1 MTDESVIRVF
11 LSIDFRR
18 RLRTLAKRYRSIRSD
33 LQPVIEQLKTGDIV
47 GDQIAGTDYSVFKV
61 RIKNSDVKKG
71 KSAGYRLV
79 YQLRD
84 RTYILLVLLYSKSDQ
99 QDVTAEEIN
108 RAIAEFEKS
117 DEL

>member
-47 GDQIAGTDYSVFKV
+47 GD
-61 RIKNSDVKKG
+61 
-71 KSAGYRLV
+71 
-79 YQLRD
+79 
-84 RTYILLVLLYSKSDQ
+84 
-99 QDVTAEEIN
+99 
-108 RAIAEFEKS
+108 
-117 DEL
+117 